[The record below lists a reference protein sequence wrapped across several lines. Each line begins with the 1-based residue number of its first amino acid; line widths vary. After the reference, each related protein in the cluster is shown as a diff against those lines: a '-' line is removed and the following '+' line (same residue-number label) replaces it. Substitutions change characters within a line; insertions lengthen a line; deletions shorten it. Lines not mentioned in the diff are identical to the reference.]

1 MRNNTSQEGGSE
13 RAETAFQTL
22 KRPKWKYLAFP
33 LNEVGAATEKSDP
46 LLRIFWSVAYRR
58 SFILFFLLFLAALSA
73 NSQTA
78 ILKGKVLDQTDSY
91 PLIGAHISLPEL
103 NKQAVTDESGFFI
116 LNDLPE
122 GRYRIEISY
131 TGKSTFQQMLQI
143 GTKNKGLKIRLEDE
157 AHLLAE
163 VNVQA
168 QEEESFGLS
177 RLRAVEGMA
186 IYEGK
191 KSEVVVLS
199 DLAANL
205 AANNPRQ
212 IYGRV
217 AGLNIWES
225 DGAGLQLGIGGRG
238 LSPNRTANFNTRQ
251 NGYDISADALG
262 YPESYYTPP
271 TEALDRIQVVRGAA
285 SLQYGTQFGGM
296 LNFVFKKPPKDK
308 KISLVSRQTA
318 GSYGF
323 LGSYNQLAGTLA
335 DGKFSYF
342 TYYQY
347 KQGDGWRPNSQFD
360 MHNAFASLAW
370 KPSDR
375 WAIGLEVTRMHYL
388 AQQAGGLTDALFE
401 RDPRASFRDR
411 NWFKVDWNLMALT
424 LDYRLSD
431 RTRINVRN
439 FGLLASR
446 KSLGVLSPINV
457 TDFGDHRDL
466 IDGGFENFGNET
478 RLLHRYRLGGQDHT
492 FVAGVRLYKGYT
504 TARQGEGN
512 NGSGPD
518 FHFLDPENVEKSD
531 YSFPNTNYAAFA
543 EHIFR
548 LGEKW
553 SLTPGIRYEYIHTRS
568 EGYFKQRV
576 YDAAGNL
583 VSETRREEAETR
595 ERDFLLFGL
604 GASWKPSD
612 RYEFYANLSQ
622 NYRAINFS
630 DLRIDN
636 PNSRIDPNITDER
649 GFTADVGWRTRSG
662 GWLYADVTAFYVSY
676 RDRIGQVLRS
686 GEPPL
691 YNDYR
696 LRTNIADARNL
707 GMELFAEADLWHFI
721 RDNDAANKLSLF
733 VNTSF
738 IDARY
743 INTEDLSIRNRKVE
757 LVPPVTIRTGLAYRH
772 NDLRA
777 SFIWAY
783 TAEHFTDA
791 TNARRTA
798 SAVNGIIPAY
808 QVADLSL
815 GWKWRFLTLEASCNN
830 LFDARY
836 FTRRAEAYPGPG
848 IIPAEGRSFF
858 LTVGVEL

>member
-1 MRNNTSQEGGSE
+1 M
-13 RAETAFQTL
+13 
-22 KRPKWKYLAFP
+22 
-33 LNEVGAATEKSDP
+33 KSNLPRLILTFLIP
-46 LLRIFWSVAYRR
+46 LL
-58 SFILFFLLFLAALSA
+58 ALPEGSIA
-73 NSQTA
+73 QSA
-78 ILKGKVLDQTDSY
+78 ILQGKVLDQTDKL
-91 PLIGAHISLPEL
+91 PLIGAHVGFPEL
-103 NKQAVTDESGFFI
+103 DRRTVTDDDGFFQ
-116 LNDLPE
+116 LKDLPE
-122 GRYRIEISY
+122 GEYELEVSY
-131 TGKSTFQQMLQI
+131 TGKTTYRKKIRI
-143 GTKNKGLKIRLEDE
+143 GSQLKDLKLRLEDE
-157 AHLLAE
+157 AQLLAE
-163 VNVQA
+163 VSVQA
-168 QEEESFGLS
+168 QAEDSYGLA
-177 RLRAVEGMA
+177 RLRAVEGVA

-191 KSEVVVLS
+191 KSEVVVLR

-212 IYGRV
+212 VYGRV

-296 LNFVFKKPPKDK
+296 LNFVFKQPPADR
-308 KISLVSRQTA
+308 KISLISRQTA
-318 GSYGF
+318 GSFGF

-347 KQGDGWRPNSQFD
+347 KQGDGWRPNSEFH
-360 MHNAFASLAW
+360 MHNAFAALSW
-370 KPSDR
+370 KPSER
-375 WAIGLEVTRMHYL
+375 WTVGLEMTRMNYL

-401 RDPRASFRDR
+401 RNPRAAYRDR
-411 NWFKVDWNLMALT
+411 NWFKVDWNLLALT

-446 KSLGVLSPINV
+446 KSLGVLFPINV
-457 TDFGDHRDL
+457 TDFGDKRDL
-466 IDGGFENFGNET
+466 IAGNFHNIGNET
-478 RLLHRYRLGGQDHT
+478 RLLHRYRLGGLEHT
-492 FVAGVRLYKGYT
+492 FVTGVRLYQGYT
-504 TARQGEGN
+504 TARQGEANAGD
-512 NGSGPD
+512 GPD
-518 FHFLDPENVEKSD
+518 FYFLDPENTGKSD
-531 YSFPNTNYAAFA
+531 YAFPNTNYAVFA

-553 SLTPGIRYEYIHTRS
+553 SLTPGVRYEYIHTQS
-568 EGYFKQRV
+568 EGYYNQRV

-583 VSETRREEAETR
+583 VAETR
-595 ERDFLLFGL
+595 EEETTARKRDFLLFGL
-604 GASWKPSD
+604 GASWKPSS
-612 RYEFYANLSQ
+612 RYELYANLSQ

-636 PNSRIDPNITDER
+636 PNSRIDPTITDER
-649 GFTADVGWRTRSG
+649 GFTADIGWRTRSA
-662 GWLYADVTAFYVSY
+662 GWLYADVTAFYVAY
-676 RDRIGQVLRS
+676 RNRIGQVLRS

-707 GMELFAEADLWHFI
+707 GLEFFAEADIWHFF
-721 RDNDAANKLSLF
+721 RQEDTANKLSLF
-733 VNTSF
+733 INTSL

-743 INTEDLSIRNRKVE
+743 IHTDDLSILDRRVE
-757 LVPPVTIRTGLAYRH
+757 LVPPLTLRTGLTYRRH
-772 NDLRA
+772 DLRA
-777 SFIWAY
+777 SLMWAY

-808 QVADLSL
+808 RVADLSVAY
-815 GWKWRFLTLEASCNN
+815 KWRFLTLEASCNN

-858 LTVGVEL
+858 VTVGVEL

>member
-1 MRNNTSQEGGSE
+1 MKLFTNHHKTIVLTALFMLIGG
-13 RAETAFQTL
+13 TGL
-22 KRPKWKYLAFP
+22 LA
-33 LNEVGAATEKSDP
+33 
-46 LLRIFWSVAYRR
+46 
-58 SFILFFLLFLAALSA
+58 
-73 NSQTA
+73 QTA
-78 ILKGKVLDQTDSY
+78 SLQGTVLDQAGNF
-91 PLIGAHISLPEL
+91 PLIGAHISLPEIDRRTI
-103 NKQAVTDESGFFI
+103 TDESGFFA
-116 LNDLPE
+116 LRDLPA
-122 GRYRIEISY
+122 GDFQIEISY
-131 TGKSTFQQMLQI
+131 TGKTTYRETLRI
-143 GTKNKGLKIRLEDE
+143 GRQNGDLKIKLEDE
-157 AHLLAE
+157 AQLLTE
-163 VNVQA
+163 VSVQA
-168 QEEESFGLS
+168 QEEESFGLA
-177 RLRAVEGMA
+177 RLRAVEGVA

-191 KSEVVVLS
+191 KSEVVVLR

-212 IYGRV
+212 VYGRV

-296 LNFVFKKPPKDK
+296 LNFVFKKPPADR
-308 KISLVSRQTA
+308 KISLVSRQTV
-318 GSYGF
+318 GSFGF
-323 LGSYNQLAGTLA
+323 LGTYNQLAGTLA
-335 DGKFSYF
+335 NGKFSYF
-342 TYYQY
+342 TFYQY
-347 KQGDGWRPNSQFD
+347 KQGDGWRPNSEFN
-360 MHNAFASLAW
+360 MHNAFASLSW
-370 KPSDR
+370 KPSQR
-375 WAIGLEVTRMHYL
+375 WAIGLEVTRMNYL

-401 RDPRASFRDR
+401 RDPRASYRER

-431 RTRINVRN
+431 RTRINIRN
-439 FGLLASR
+439 FGLFANRS
-446 KSLGVLSPINV
+446 SLGVLSPINV
-457 TDFGDHRDL
+457 TDFGENRDL
-466 IDGGFENFGNET
+466 IEGTFENMGNET
-478 RLLHRYRLGGQDHT
+478 RLLHRYRIGSQEHT
-492 FVAGVRLYKGYT
+492 FVAGVRLYKGHT

-512 NGSGPD
+512 NGTGPD
-518 FHFLDPENVEKSD
+518 FYFLNPENVGKSD
-531 YSFPNTNYAAFA
+531 YTFPNTNYAAFA

-548 LGEKW
+548 LGETW
-553 SLTPGIRYEYIHTRS
+553 SLTPGIRYEYIHTQA
-568 EGYFKQRV
+568 EGYYNQRV

-583 VSETRREEAETR
+583 VAETR
-595 ERDFLLFGL
+595 EEETESRKRNFLLFGL
-604 GASWKPSD
+604 GASWKPSES
-612 RYEFYANLSQ
+612 YEFYANLSQ

-636 PNSRIDPNITDER
+636 PNSRIDPSITDER
-649 GFTADVGWRTRSG
+649 GFTADIGWRTRSG
-662 GWLYADVTAFYVSY
+662 GWLYADVTAFYVAY

-707 GMELFAEADLWHFI
+707 GVELFAEADLWHFI
-721 RDNDAANKLSLF
+721 RDKDPNNKLSLF

-743 INTEDLSIRNRKVE
+743 INTNDLSILNRQVE
-757 LVPPVTIRTGLAYRH
+757 LVPPVTLRTGLTYRH
-772 NDLRA
+772 QDFRA

-808 QVADLSL
+808 QVADLSV
-815 GWKWRFLTLEASCNN
+815 GYKWRFLSLEASCNN
-830 LFDARY
+830 LLDARY

-858 LTVGVEL
+858 LTLGIEL